1 MTLQSLIISKNKM
14 KKKLLNINCHILSNE
29 IRWCFVHNK
38 RTTGYVLDIGQHQNI
53 NIYYFNYN
61 YSLRTICCTVWNLMT
76 IHIVLII
83 QIWEWTLEGQTGILC
98 MVIHSS
104 ILKWKISNSL
114 SYHWI
119 YTFGYYQYADL
130 EIFLKIILATWNYG
144 IMKAN

>member
-14 KKKLLNINCHILSNE
+14 KKTLLNINCHILSNE

-53 NIYYFNYN
+53 IILQFNCTCFNYN
-61 YSLRTICCTVWNLMT
+61 HSLRTICCTVWNLMT
-76 IHIVLII
+76 THIVLII

-114 SYHWI
+114 SYYWI
-119 YTFGYYQYADL
+119 PLGTTSMQ
-130 EIFLKIILATWNYG
+130 IWNFF
-144 IMKAN
+144 

>member
-1 MTLQSLIISKNKM
+1 MEVTAGCTEVMQLITQPSSHFGIKTNDPTIPYNIK
-14 KKKLLNINCHILSNE
+14 KKVEKKLLNINCHILSNE

-104 ILKWKISNSL
+104 ILKWKISN
-114 SYHWI
+114 
-119 YTFGYYQYADL
+119 
-130 EIFLKIILATWNYG
+130 
-144 IMKAN
+144 

>member
-14 KKKLLNINCHILSNE
+14 KKNYWTSIVIYFPMKYVDVLYTIREQQAMCWILVS
-29 IRWCFVHNK
+29 IRIL
-38 RTTGYVLDIGQHQNI
+38 TSTISI
-53 NIYYFNYN
+53 TYN

-104 ILKWKISNSL
+104 IFKWKISTH
-114 SYHWI
+114 YH
-119 YTFGYYQYADL
+119 
-130 EIFLKIILATWNYG
+130 IIEFIPLGTTSMQIWNFF
-144 IMKAN
+144 